1 MDLTNKAYANIRVL
15 RNLQP
20 EETLDGS
27 RFHLEVG
34 DTDNDSEEVL
44 RDVESVLHFTFHQL
58 FFSLRKKSL
67 PPRKVYCMLEE
78 SILNIYENEQMQN
91 FMKDKQFSEMVKDI
105 DNKVSLLNEYHWFE
119 SPFYPFFEKM
129 YELKERFYKM
139 YSELNIPR
147 SFEEYNKSMYGSF
160 YMSDDDDDDGGDKS
174 EEDKS
179 EEDKSDD
186 EDKSDEDK
194 SDDEDKSEEDK
205 SEEDKS
211 DSDKD
216 TGEEN
221 PNLVYDECD
230 VKTSSEEDGEKLE
243 IPADETSKGLWNWN

>member
-1 MDLTNKAYANIRVL
+1 MDLTNKAYANIRLL

-20 EETLDGS
+20 EEKLDGS
-27 RFHLEVG
+27 RFHLVED

-160 YMSDDDDDDGGDKS
+160 YMSDDDDDDNSDNDNSDDDNSDDDNSDGDKG
-174 EEDKS
+174 
-179 EEDKSDD
+179 D
-186 EDKSDEDK
+186 EDKD
-194 SDDEDKSEEDK
+194 
-205 SEEDKS
+205 
-211 DSDKD
+211 DSDKE

-243 IPADETSKGLWNWN
+243 IPADETKDETSKGLWNWN

>member
-1 MDLTNKAYANIRVL
+1 MDLTNKAYANIKVL

-20 EETLDGS
+20 EETLKGS
-27 RFHLEVG
+27 RFHLVEG
-34 DTDNDSEEVL
+34 ETDNDSEEVL
-44 RDVESVLHFTFHQL
+44 RDVESALHFTFHQL

-105 DNKVSLLNEYHWFE
+105 DSKVSLLNEYHWFE

-129 YELKERFYKM
+129 YEHKERFYKM

-160 YMSDDDDDDGGDKS
+160 YMSDDDSDDDNDDDNSDG
-174 EEDKS
+174 EDKGDD
-179 EEDKSDD
+179 DKSDK
-186 EDKSDEDK
+186 E
-194 SDDEDKSEEDK
+194 
-205 SEEDKS
+205 
-211 DSDKD
+211 

-221 PNLVYDECD
+221 PNLVYDGCEE
-230 VKTSSEEDGEKLE
+230 KTSSEEDGEKLE
-243 IPADETSKGLWNWN
+243 IPSDETKDEKSSGLWTWN

>member
-27 RFHLEVG
+27 RFHLVEG

-44 RDVESVLHFTFHQL
+44 RNVESILHFTFHQL

-105 DNKVSLLNEYHWFE
+105 DSKVSLLNEYHWFE

-129 YELKERFYKM
+129 YELKERLYKM

-160 YMSDDDDDDGGDKS
+160 YMSDDDSDDDDNSG
-174 EEDKS
+174 EDKGD
-179 EEDKSDD
+179 DKSDD
-186 EDKSDEDK
+186 DDNSGDEDN
-194 SDDEDKSEEDK
+194 SGDDN
-205 SEEDKS
+205 KS
-211 DSDKD
+211 DSDKN

-243 IPADETSKGLWNWN
+243 IPADETKDETSKGLWNWN